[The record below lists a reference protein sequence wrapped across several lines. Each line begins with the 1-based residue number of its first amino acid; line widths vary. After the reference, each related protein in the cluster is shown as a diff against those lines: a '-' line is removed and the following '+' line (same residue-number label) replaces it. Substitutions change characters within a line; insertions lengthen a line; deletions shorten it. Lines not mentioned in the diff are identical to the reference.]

1 MKKTIAQQLKVID
14 FPFEIRDKR
23 GILIYHERNDGY
35 WIKLLY
41 DIEGKEIYYENTYG
55 EIIDNRPK
63 PEPMTIE
70 IDGKKYK
77 LVEI

>member
-1 MKKTIAQQLKVID
+1 MKKTIAQQLNITQ
-14 FPFEIRDKR
+14 FPFEIRDGR
-23 GILIYHERNDGY
+23 GNLIYHERDDGY

-63 PEPMTIE
+63 EQ
-70 IDGKKYK
+70 K
-77 LVEI
+77 LTTKN